1 MKPKLFKF
9 TENERAAEI
18 KQYLPVNINL
28 RFETLA
34 PFLAACETKYLQP
47 LIGRT
52 LIDDLAA
59 YYTDITQ
66 HDEESMMQGLL
77 DISRAAVVRLALWSG
92 FDTIAAQISDTG
104 FSSAIEKDNRLYR
117 YQEENLKR
125 SLKEEGFDGLDA
137 VMEYMEEHSNSIDH
151 INTAPYRTG
160 LTRSLVPTTKIFNQY
175 YNINSSRLVFLKMRN
190 YVRDVEELELCHRLG
205 REFYNELLTANESV
219 QKYADILPN
228 LRCYVVYRAVA
239 DGIGELHKMPTEKG
253 LLFETT
259 VTGQSNGGVEEKPI
273 EMAQMMETRAQ
284 FAQKAERYLETAI
297 SYIKDHRDDYP
308 NYFLHAPND
317 PADGIIHRDNTNR
330 KTFLA

>member
-66 HDEESMMQGLL
+66 HDEESVMQGLL
-77 DISRAAVVRLALWSG
+77 DISRTAVVRLALWSG
-92 FDTIAAQISDTG
+92 FDTIATQISDTG
-104 FSSAIEKDNRLYR
+104 FSSAIEKDNRLFR

-137 VMEYMEEHSNSIDH
+137 VMEYLEEHSTSIEH
-151 INTAPYRTG
+151 ITTAPYRAT
-160 LTRSLVPTTKIFNQY
+160 LTRTLVPTTKIFNQY

-205 REFYNELLTANESV
+205 REFYNELLAADASV
-219 QKYADILPN
+219 QKYAAILPN
-228 LRCYVVYRAVA
+228 IRCYVVYRAVA

-253 LLFETT
+253 LLFETSSMDGVQEST
-259 VTGQSNGGVEEKPI
+259 VSRSQL
-273 EMAQMMETRAQ
+273 METRAQ

-297 SYIKDHRDDYP
+297 FYIKAHRDDYP

-317 PADGIIHRDNTNR
+317 PADGIIHRGNTNR

>member
-34 PFLAACETKYLQP
+34 PFLSACETKYLQP

-52 LIDDLAA
+52 LIDDLVA

-66 HDEESMMQGLL
+66 HDEESVMQGLL

-92 FDTIAAQISDTG
+92 FDTIATQISDTG
-104 FSSAIEKDNRLYR
+104 FSSAIEKDNRLFR

-137 VMEYMEEHSNSIDH
+137 VMEYLDEHSTGIEH
-151 INTAPYRTG
+151 IATTPYRAT
-160 LTRSLVPTTKIFNQY
+160 LTRALVPTTTIFNQY

-205 REFYNELLTANESV
+205 REFYNELLAADASV
-219 QKYADILPN
+219 QKYAAILPN
-228 LRCYVVYRAVA
+228 IRCYVVYRAVA

-253 LLFETT
+253 LLFETSSMDGVQEST
-259 VTGQSNGGVEEKPI
+259 VSRSQL
-273 EMAQMMETRAQ
+273 METRAQ

-297 SYIKDHRDDYP
+297 SYIKAHSDDYP